1 MAGQRLKGAIDRTI
15 AEEQARQRAGQPA
28 PTPGTTA
35 PRRSR
40 SSSTAG
46 TQSPARRPRPTKKAS
61 EDLTARDANGD
72 GAPNPDPAVFEAA
85 FVIDDMDDSA
95 APSRVATPALADK
108 EPKAGSSGKD
118 TTQPAAD
125 APVNGATETSASGGN
140 GDANSTAAT
149 TPASFELPPE
159 VRARLRKLEKL
170 EKTYPGSHDAFS
182 ALRGNPRSNLYNRT
196 PPILP
201 HCTQPRDVHRTVRE
215 GPEGKHSPHV
225 HQGS

>member
-15 AEEQARQRAGQPA
+15 AEEQARQRAGQQAPA
-28 PTPGTTA
+28 PGATA

-46 TQSPARRPRPTKKAS
+46 TQSSARRPRPTKKAS
-61 EDLTARDANGD
+61 EDLSSRDANGD

-108 EPKAGSSGKD
+108 DAKAGNSGND
-118 TTQPAAD
+118 TAQPAAD
-125 APVNGATETSASGGN
+125 APVNGTTETPAGGGN
-140 GDANSTAAT
+140 GDASNTVAAAPT
-149 TPASFELPPE
+149 TSELPPE

-170 EKTYPGSHDAFS
+170 EKTYPGSHDPYS
-182 ALRGNPRSNLYNRT
+182 ALEGSSRSNRWTRT

-201 HCTQPRDVHRTVRE
+201 HCTQPRDIHRTLRE
-215 GPEGKHSPHV
+215 GPPGKYSAHV
-225 HQGS
+225 HQRS